1 MNIIDAT
8 TVSALLVVLALAV
21 LATVVTAGV
30 VLARVYG
37 ASRPTPA
44 AHRRCRA
51 VVPGRSRPGRR
62 DQSLTDQ
69 DRRSRTRASGP
80 AALHFRASA

>member
-30 VLARVYG
+30 VLARIYG
-37 ASRPTPA
+37 ASRPTRTVGAGPSYLA
-44 AHRRCRA
+44 
-51 VVPGRSRPGRR
+51 VPGRVVAIS
-62 DQSLTDQ
+62 
-69 DRRSRTRASGP
+69 
-80 AALHFRASA
+80 H

>member
-37 ASRPTPA
+37 AHRTTVSRPIVGAGPTYLA
-44 AHRRCRA
+44 
-51 VVPGRSRPGRR
+51 VPGRVVAIS
-62 DQSLTDQ
+62 
-69 DRRSRTRASGP
+69 
-80 AALHFRASA
+80 H

>member
-21 LATVVTAGV
+21 LATVVTVGI

-37 ASRPTPA
+37 ASRPTTVAGPSYVA
-44 AHRRCRA
+44 
-51 VVPGRSRPGRR
+51 VPGRVVAIS
-62 DQSLTDQ
+62 
-69 DRRSRTRASGP
+69 
-80 AALHFRASA
+80 H

>member
-37 ASRPTPA
+37 AGRPA
-44 AHRRCRA
+44 AGAAPSYLTVPSR
-51 VVPGRSRPGRR
+51 VVAIG
-62 DQSLTDQ
+62 
-69 DRRSRTRASGP
+69 
-80 AALHFRASA
+80 H